1 MNIIQNAIDLT
12 LGFSIIL
19 KILLIA
25 IGAYIIIKLLYLWV
39 NRIENKYDIDMTVV
53 YVLNDI
59 FKYIILIIAIAW
71 ILEIFGINIKG
82 IILSLGIAGVAVGIA
97 AKDIVSNFLSGI
109 FVLGDKSIR
118 VGDVIS
124 IGDMKGTVQK
134 IGFRTTTL
142 INQDNH
148 TITIPNGMFNANS
161 YKNYLP
167 LEDYR
172 IDVYSVLPHNVRL
185 DEFEKDVKEAI
196 SKYDWV
202 NKEHP
207 IIIKGDF
214 ITEDGPK
221 MLVST
226 WITSYEMLDPGKVII
241 MDEINQ
247 IIYEKYNKPSS
258 KKVDR
263 RNDRKEQIAINQEN

>member
-1 MNIIQNAIDLT
+1 MSIIQNAIDLT

-19 KILLIA
+19 KTLLIA
-25 IGAYIIIKLLYLWV
+25 IGAYIIIKLVYRWV
-39 NRIENKYDIDMTVV
+39 NRVENKYDIDMTVV
-53 YVLNDI
+53 YILNDI
-59 FKYIILIIAIAW
+59 FKYIVLIIAIAW
-71 ILEIFGINIKG
+71 ILELFGINIKG
-82 IILSLGIAGVAVGIA
+82 IILSLGIAGVAIGIA
-97 AKDIVSNFLSGI
+97 AKDIVSNFLSGL

-148 TITIPNGMFNANS
+148 TITIPNGIFNANS
-161 YKNYLP
+161 YKKYLP

-172 IDVYSVLPHNVRL
+172 IDVYSVLPHNIRL
-185 DEFEKDVKEAI
+185 DEFEKEVKEAI

-221 MLVST
+221 ILVST

-247 IIYEKYNKPSS
+247 LIYKKYNKPTS
-258 KKVDR
+258 KKVNR
-263 RNDRKEQIAINQEN
+263 RNERKEKTHK